1 MGCCFSKEDEG
12 GFEAKERLLPKGA
25 KAREAPKARSIPA
38 PYEAPQL
45 PKTVQSPSPEKEQQ
59 VANSVEAAAKVPTPA
74 AAAVTKEVVEVA
86 AIVTAAAPTGVATV
100 AAPVVAAVVDEV
112 SPASRKAT
120 AEAAVLSPKKP
131 ASRKSSADNTASPKA
146 CASPKKPRKLSLVEV
161 PEPAPVASPVI
172 EEVEAPVVVAASPK
186 KPVSRKSSVDPPS
199 VTSSPKKPSSRKSSA
214 GSAEPSEYVVVE
226 APVESPRKASSRK
239 ASMEVAVES
248 PKNPVSRKTSL
259 VEVPEPAPVEDAAV
273 AEPEPVEAAE
283 IVEVDEPAPVEVA
296 EDAAEA
302 VPVEVAEDA
311 AEAEPVD
318 EAAVS
323 EAEPVEVAEDA
334 AEAEPVEEAA
344 VAEAEPVED
353 AEIAEVARTAL
364 VVLEQ
369 SYIAYRPKASV
380 VTLKGE
386 LYTCTQIP
394 RMEALGNYLRKPLT
408 FDVQGDNPDTY
419 CPMIPESTK
428 RKAKLAMDE
437 ALAMTR
443 GNAAQAVLTNRTL
456 LCMVFD
462 YQDGFFGDLMPR
474 VEEWKAMHREF
485 SDYVLPPRYAAILGS
500 SSKLKVSGGFD
511 LGINWL
517 GLDPRFLLHISILE
531 DDLALVKRW
540 LACRG
545 RQYLTPRAFD
555 CAARYGRMDIVQF
568 FHSMQLPCTKQAMIC
583 AACYGHADIVY
594 FLHKYRTEGCTS
606 EAIDYAA
613 EHGHLDIIRFLHT
626 HRREGC
632 TYAAMNVA
640 AKNGHLDVVDFL
652 HRNRAEGCSE
662 DAMDFAALNNHMDV
676 LEYLHTERTEGCTIY
691 AMNNA
696 AARGHIDVV
705 RFLDKHRTEGCT
717 TYAMDAAAKNG
728 HLNVVEYLHTHRT
741 EGCTSKALEDATRHG
756 HLDIVK
762 FLVAHRKEGDVKHC
776 KSIAEQLGQY
786 AILKFL
792 CTVDASV
799 YDRQKV
805 WQSAAKFELNLW
817 MQCTDKMT
825 YWTKLEKK
833 VAGLKKKQAPS
844 DAAPASIQQ
853 PSSIPTP
860 APAQYANPM
869 AAAPNMQY
877 NQAMLMQQA
886 ELLKKQQEQQQ
897 LAALNLARQQ
907 QAQHAQAVAAAQ
919 AQAKAATE
927 KQQLQEQQRLHA
939 LNLARQQ
946 QQQSAARAA
955 AAAVPVAGQTQV
967 LHQLQQ
973 QFQQQKQAVLTTQH
987 NELQRLRQAQ
997 LVEQSQLTSMHS
1009 TQNTPPE
1016 TRRLQ
1021 VAQLQQ
1027 QHILAQNKLS
1037 QEHKAKTE
1045 ELLRRHQQ
1053 ILTAKLHANA
1063 ATSPPV
1069 AAPTTIPP
1077 QNQVTNAQVEAAN
1090 AAQVRARA
1098 LARQNSLL
1106 QHKDRDVVYAIQ
1118 VAPATPAAPA
1128 AVPVAAATPSPVAD
1142 SQTNAYWEKL
1152 KQLKAKYWNDL
1163 ELAQREFT
1171 RLVAQKPAAGATG
1184 AAAQQAVQTHE
1195 RFKMFLQ
1202 NIKRITNLL
1211 SQDPS
1216 KTTTNSIEVLAKVE
1230 QHIERQVL
1238 PAVLRVKIDMA
1249 KKGNK
1254 VELSKPPTTST
1265 PSKAAAV
1272 DTAQR
1277 QAATAMQ
1284 SAAQVDAVSQAR
1296 ELQLKKAE
1304 QVKAEHAARATSQA
1318 AAALKAERERKEAET
1333 KALAET
1339 LKLHANKDVVLTPAQ
1354 RTSLEDQARRLSV
1367 QAKDLVKQQASVT
1380 SPTSRAALGQQ
1391 AILCN
1396 EEVARISQHL
1406 AQSKAAEVRQRQG
1419 DLKKFASIVQ
1429 PLPAATSVSDRL
1441 LHAVRTYAREK
1452 PEVLAQAVPTFAE
1465 LSLAIGATI
1474 ATSFD

>member
-1 MGCCFSKEDEG
+1 MND
-12 GFEAKERLLPKGA
+12 
-25 KAREAPKARSIPA
+25 
-38 PYEAPQL
+38 
-45 PKTVQSPSPEKEQQ
+45 
-59 VANSVEAAAKVPTPA
+59 
-74 AAAVTKEVVEVA
+74 
-86 AIVTAAAPTGVATV
+86 
-100 AAPVVAAVVDEV
+100 
-112 SPASRKAT
+112 
-120 AEAAVLSPKKP
+120 
-131 ASRKSSADNTASPKA
+131 
-146 CASPKKPRKLSLVEV
+146 
-161 PEPAPVASPVI
+161 
-172 EEVEAPVVVAASPK
+172 AAS
-186 KPVSRKSSVDPPS
+186 
-199 VTSSPKKPSSRKSSA
+199 
-214 GSAEPSEYVVVE
+214 GW
-226 APVESPRKASSRK
+226 
-239 ASMEVAVES
+239 
-248 PKNPVSRKTSL
+248 
-259 VEVPEPAPVEDAAV
+259 
-273 AEPEPVEAAE
+273 
-283 IVEVDEPAPVEVA
+283 
-296 EDAAEA
+296 
-302 VPVEVAEDA
+302 
-311 AEAEPVD
+311 
-318 EAAVS
+318 
-323 EAEPVEVAEDA
+323 
-334 AEAEPVEEAA
+334 
-344 VAEAEPVED
+344 
-353 AEIAEVARTAL
+353 
-364 VVLEQ
+364 
-369 SYIAYRPKASV
+369 
-380 VTLKGE
+380 
-386 LYTCTQIP
+386 
-394 RMEALGNYLRKPLT
+394 
-408 FDVQGDNPDTY
+408 
-419 CPMIPESTK
+419 
-428 RKAKLAMDE
+428 
-437 ALAMTR
+437 
-443 GNAAQAVLTNRTL
+443 
-456 LCMVFD
+456 
-462 YQDGFFGDLMPR
+462 R
-474 VEEWKAMHREF
+474 VEITQEMRTGKITEMFVELLR
-485 SDYVLPPRYAAILGS
+485 L
-500 SSKLKVSGGFD
+500 SGE
-511 LGINWL
+511 
-517 GLDPRFLLHISILE
+517 S
-531 DDLALVKRW
+531 
-540 LACRG
+540 
-545 RQYLTPRAFD
+545 
-555 CAARYGRMDIVQF
+555 
-568 FHSMQLPCTKQAMIC
+568 
-583 AACYGHADIVY
+583 
-594 FLHKYRTEGCTS
+594 
-606 EAIDYAA
+606 
-613 EHGHLDIIRFLHT
+613 
-626 HRREGC
+626 
-632 TYAAMNVA
+632 
-640 AKNGHLDVVDFL
+640 
-652 HRNRAEGCSE
+652 
-662 DAMDFAALNNHMDV
+662 
-676 LEYLHTERTEGCTIY
+676 
-691 AMNNA
+691 
-696 AARGHIDVV
+696 
-705 RFLDKHRTEGCT
+705 
-717 TYAMDAAAKNG
+717 
-728 HLNVVEYLHTHRT
+728 
-741 EGCTSKALEDATRHG
+741 
-756 HLDIVK
+756 
-762 FLVAHRKEGDVKHC
+762 
-776 KSIAEQLGQY
+776 
-786 AILKFL
+786 
-792 CTVDASV
+792 
-799 YDRQKV
+799 DRQKV

-955 AAAVPVAGQTQV
+955 AAAVPVVPPSTPLMAGQTQV

-1106 QHKDRDVVYAIQ
+1106 QQNTSA

-1238 PAVLRVKIDMA
+1238 PAVLRVNTDMA
-1249 KKGNK
+1249 KKGENK

-1284 SAAQVDAVSQAR
+1284 SAAPVDAVSPKPSR
-1296 ELQLKKAE
+1296 L
-1304 QVKAEHAARATSQA
+1304 
-1318 AAALKAERERKEAET
+1318 
-1333 KALAET
+1333 
-1339 LKLHANKDVVLTPAQ
+1339 PP
-1354 RTSLEDQARRLSV
+1354 RRLTNS
-1367 QAKDLVKQQASVT
+1367 
-1380 SPTSRAALGQQ
+1380 
-1391 AILCN
+1391 
-1396 EEVARISQHL
+1396 
-1406 AQSKAAEVRQRQG
+1406 
-1419 DLKKFASIVQ
+1419 
-1429 PLPAATSVSDRL
+1429 
-1441 LHAVRTYAREK
+1441 
-1452 PEVLAQAVPTFAE
+1452 
-1465 LSLAIGATI
+1465 
-1474 ATSFD
+1474 